1 MKKLLFIAG
10 VAAACSAFAAVETVT
25 GTTEVGMLTIN
36 STATNCVVAV
46 PYLELA
52 GGNICV
58 SNVVKT
64 ANLKAGNE
72 LYVYEN
78 GWTAW
83 VLAEDSTTQAKYWQS
98 VGTATIGVNGVPQ
111 VGGNSPEPSSKTLV
125 PGSAIW
131 LIRKDPVGSNPFY
144 VYGGY
149 QKKLE
154 TPVTGEIFNLVAN
167 PLDAENEIPGAK
179 TGDEIRWIAG
189 NATRLYKKVE
199 AGWTTTKTTVVDK
212 KVSIS
217 VLTNSVLKV
226 PAGQGVWYKPT
237 QGRTIKWRD

>member
-25 GTTEVGMLTIN
+25 GTTEVGLLAIN

-64 ANLKAGNE
+64 ANLKAGDE

-98 VGTATIGVNGVPQ
+98 VGTATIGTNGVPQ
-111 VGGNSPEPSSKTLV
+111 IGSSPTPSSKTLV

-131 LIRKDPVGSNPFY
+131 LIRKDPENSTPFY

-149 QKKLE
+149 QQELL
-154 TPVTGEIFNLVAN
+154 TSVTSNVNNLVAN
-167 PLDAENEIPGAK
+167 PTDTPMEIVG
-179 TGDEIRWIAG
+179 
-189 NATRLYKKVE
+189 VE
-199 AGWTTTKTTVVDK
+199 AGDTVQRVISSSNTKTYTKKATGGWSTSSVVEGRPKVDTVATL
-212 KVSIS
+212 
-217 VLTNSVLKV
+217 VL
-226 PAGQGVWYKPT
+226 PAGEGVWYKPKKT
-237 QGRTIKWRD
+237 RTIVWRSAN